1 MTSSKNSKTETGL
14 SAMSSNSDVS
24 SLADKFD
31 EILQKFYSD
40 LLKRQVRLD
49 PECQKILDDNLWDL
63 YEKD

>member
-1 MTSSKNSKTETGL
+1 
-14 SAMSSNSDVS
+14 MSSNSDVS